1 MSRTLVGVLAGCLVL
16 AMAAVAGAGI
26 PSAGDSYVTMD
37 NGGKGLTTCP
47 AGDAPA
53 YGYITVTA
61 LRADLTPIV
70 GIEAGS
76 IFFTVTGTGSGNVA
90 INAYDAETDVNGQCR
105 FEAQGTGTVPYGS
118 LSIAV
123 QIYTVVLTTAPG
135 TLWCNTYDLNNDG
148 HVDPLDLSPFAA
160 MFVTYDEAGDYNWDS
175 VIDPFDLTKFAAHWN
190 H

>member
-1 MSRTLVGVLAGCLVL
+1 MMRAVMGVLLVL

-47 AGDAPA
+47 AGDGPA

-61 LRADLTPIV
+61 LRANLTPIV
-70 GIEAGS
+70 GIPAGS

-105 FEAQGTGTVPYGS
+105 FTAQGTGTVPYGS

-135 TLWCNTYDLNNDG
+135 TLWCNTFDLDG
-148 HVDPLDLSPFAA
+148 DGAVTPIDLSNFAGKYETVSEDCD
-160 MFVTYDEAGDYNWDS
+160 FDWSGGIVNPIDLS
-175 VIDPFDLTKFAAHWN
+175 VFAAHYE